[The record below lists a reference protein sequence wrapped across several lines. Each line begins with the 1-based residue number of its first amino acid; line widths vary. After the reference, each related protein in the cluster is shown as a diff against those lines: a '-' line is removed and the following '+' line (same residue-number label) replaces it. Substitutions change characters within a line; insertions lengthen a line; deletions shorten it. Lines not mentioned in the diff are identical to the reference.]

1 MATRALLGDL
11 LSEYRLAAAQSVQA
25 QAAGGVDVAKRIA
38 DGEIF
43 DVVVLAREALDK
55 LISQGHLLPGSCMD
69 LMRSGIAVATRKS
82 AAPLDISSE
91 ESVKQAVLSAAALSY
106 STGPSGVYLEGL
118 FARWGILE
126 SVRSRL
132 TIPPP
137 GIAVATLIASGK
149 VELGFQ
155 QLSELMAV
163 PGIQVLGSLPLA
175 IQMMTT
181 FSGGICARSASPG
194 TARSLLVY
202 LASAPTQIVKR
213 RHGMEAA

>member
-137 GIAVATLIASGK
+137 GIPVATLIASGK